1 MTSRVTGESEPLNAR
16 GPTVN
21 CMQFPYILTA
31 NRPDMFRTRT
41 RVKVCCIA
49 SEQEASLAVRSGA
62 AAIGLVS
69 RMPSGPGPIPETR
82 IREIARTVPPGVATF
97 LLTCET
103 TAEPIIAQQRFC
115 GTNTIQL
122 VDEVEPGVHQR
133 LRDALPGIAL
143 VQVIHVQ
150 DDESIQRAA
159 EVAPMVDAILLDSG
173 NPSLPTKVLGG
184 TGRAHDWSVSRRI
197 RDAVDVPVFL
207 AGGLNP
213 GNVHSAIQQVSPFG
227 VDVCSGLRID
237 GRLDEARLAEFMRA
251 VNDHAATE
259 TPASAPTGA
268 TSS

>member
-143 VQVIHVQ
+143 I
-150 DDESIQRAA
+150 
-159 EVAPMVDAILLDSG
+159 
-173 NPSLPTKVLGG
+173 VL
-184 TGRAHDWSVSRRI
+184 A
-197 RDAVDVPVFL
+197 
-207 AGGLNP
+207 
-213 GNVHSAIQQVSPFG
+213 SAIGGMAVQGPVRQACLRPERSRLPAAGSARTACCGSIWFRRMRR
-227 VDVCSGLRID
+227 CSIAITWLITR
-237 GRLDEARLAEFMRA
+237 
-251 VNDHAATE
+251 
-259 TPASAPTGA
+259 
-268 TSS
+268 